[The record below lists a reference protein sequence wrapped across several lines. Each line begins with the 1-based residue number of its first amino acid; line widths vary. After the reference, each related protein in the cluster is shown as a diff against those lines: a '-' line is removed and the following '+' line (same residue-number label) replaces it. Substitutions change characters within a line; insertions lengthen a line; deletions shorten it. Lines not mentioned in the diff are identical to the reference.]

1 MTVVLGFDTATNA
14 TVVALTRT
22 GHDPLELW
30 HTPAPGERPGHA
42 QQLLPL
48 ARELLERAGLR
59 FADVDRIGVGVGPGT
74 FTGLRIGV
82 ATARALVQSSGAEL
96 AGVGTPQALAAA
108 VLDPVAEDLTTREHS
123 GPAAHTGAVLSV
135 LDARRGEA
143 YAAAF
148 TRGARGA
155 PEPLRTVVAAPPGD
169 LPGWLSIAPGPWLA
183 VGEGAVRFR
192 ELLEPA
198 GATVPADGS
207 PLHRVSAIALCRL
220 ALDAEPVDRD
230 ALIPEYV
237 RAPDA
242 ELRRPS

>member
-1 MTVVLGFDTATNA
+1 MSVVLGFDTATDA

-22 GHDPLELW
+22 GHEPLELW
-30 HTPAPGERPGHA
+30 HAPAPGERPGHA

-48 ARELLERAGLR
+48 ARELLERAGVG
-59 FADVDRIGVGVGPGT
+59 FADVDRIAVGVGPGT

-96 AGVGTPQALAAA
+96 VGVGTPRTLAAA
-108 VLDPVAEDLTTREHS
+108 VLDPVPGEAPGQGTR
-123 GPAAHTGAVLSV
+123 GGQAHTGPVLSV
-135 LDARRGEA
+135 LDARRGEV

-155 PEPLRTVVAAPPGD
+155 PEPLRTVAAVPPEE
-169 LPGWLSIAPGPWLA
+169 LAGWLSIAPGPWLA

-207 PLHRVSAIALCRL
+207 PLHRVSAITLCRL
-220 ALDAEPVDRD
+220 ALDAQPVDRD